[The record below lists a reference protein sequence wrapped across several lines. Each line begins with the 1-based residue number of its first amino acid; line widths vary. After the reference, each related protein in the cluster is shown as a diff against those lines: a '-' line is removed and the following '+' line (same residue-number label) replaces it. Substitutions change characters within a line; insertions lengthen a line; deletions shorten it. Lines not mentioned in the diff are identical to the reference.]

1 MTAISESQFNYKRA
15 LEGLRNGVPNRDA
28 VRTLGCNQEEAEQQ
42 FLELLDR
49 VNNSSSGLAAAP
61 GLLIKGD
68 FGTGKSH
75 LLEYF
80 EHLALNK
87 NFVCSRVVISKET
100 PLYNPDKMFRAAVEN
115 GVAPDFSGQLID
127 EIALKLSPS
136 SASHGELSVWA
147 NKDDNGVS
155 QLFPATLLLH
165 ERLNND
171 PELVQDIVRFWS
183 GERMPISKLR
193 QGLRSIGQSHSYNI
207 RAVPA
212 RELAIERFKFA
223 LHLILGA
230 GYKGWVILIDEIE
243 LISRYSILQRG
254 RAYAELAR
262 WMGKATDE
270 EYPGLAVAG
279 AITVDFDTE
288 ILVGKEDQDRIVPR
302 LQNRGT
308 DEFNL
313 LASRAESGM
322 HLIRFDGIQL
332 ADHKD
337 TLQDTYTKLKD
348 LHSRAYSWSAPDIP
362 WERGRESRRMRS
374 YVRRWINEWDLRRL
388 YPDADIQI
396 EEQDLQI
403 SYSEDK
409 DIEKD
414 IEREADEDLAAHIE
428 GTQQT

>member
-1 MTAISESQFNYKRA
+1 

-28 VRTLGCNQEEAEQQ
+28 VHALGCNQEEAERQ
-42 FLELLDR
+42 FLELLNGVSD
-49 VNNSSSGLAAAP
+49 SSDGIAAAP

-115 GVAPDFSGQLID
+115 GVVPDLSGQLIE
-127 EIALKLSPS
+127 EIAVKLSS
-136 SASHGELSVWA
+136 DSTSYGDLSVWA
-147 NKDDNGVS
+147 NKADSGIS

-165 ERLNND
+165 ERLSND
-171 PELVQDIVRFWS
+171 PQLVEDIVRFWS
-183 GERMPISKLR
+183 GERMLISNLR
-193 QGLRSIGQSHSYNI
+193 QGLRSIGQAQAYNI
-207 RAVPA
+207 KAVPA
-212 RELAIERFKFA
+212 KELAIERFKFA
-223 LHLILGA
+223 LRLILGA

-279 AITVDFDTE
+279 AITVDFDSE
-288 ILVGKEDQDRIVPR
+288 ILVDKEDQDRVVPR

-322 HLIRFDGIQL
+322 HLIRFDGLEL
-332 ADHKD
+332 AGHRDS
-337 TLQDTYTKLKD
+337 LQDTYTKLKD
-348 LHSRAYSWSAPDIP
+348 LHSRAYNWSAPDID
-362 WERGRESRRMRS
+362 WVLGRESRRMRS
-374 YVRRWINEWDLRRL
+374 YVRSWINEWDLRRL
-388 YPDADIQI
+388 YPDAKIEIQ
-396 EEQDLQI
+396 EQELQI
-403 SYSEDK
+403 RYSEDK
-409 DIEKD
+409 DL
-414 IEREADEDLAAHIE
+414 EREAEESLTADID
-428 GTQQT
+428 GGQQVLRTD

>member
-1 MTAISESQFNYKRA
+1 MS
-15 LEGLRNGVPNRDA
+15 D
-28 VRTLGCNQEEAEQQ
+28 
-42 FLELLDR
+42 
-49 VNNSSSGLAAAP
+49 SSDGIAAAP

-115 GVAPDFSGQLID
+115 GVVPDLSGQLID
-127 EIALKLSPS
+127 EIAVKLSPGS
-136 SASHGELSVWA
+136 PSYGDLSVWA
-147 NKDDNGVS
+147 NKEDSGIS

-171 PELVQDIVRFWS
+171 PQLVEDIVRFWS
-183 GERMPISKLR
+183 GERMLISNLR
-193 QGLRSIGQSHSYNI
+193 QGLRSIGQAHAYNI
-207 RAVPA
+207 KAVPA
-212 RELAIERFKFA
+212 KELAIERFKFA
-223 LHLILGA
+223 LRLILGA
-230 GYKGWVILIDEIE
+230 GYRGWVILIDEIE

-270 EYPGLAVAG
+270 EYLGLAVAG
-279 AITVDFDTE
+279 AITVDFDAE
-288 ILVGKEDQDRIVPR
+288 ILVGKEDQDRVVPR

-322 HLIRFDGIQL
+322 HLIRFDGLEL
-332 ADHKD
+332 ASHRDS
-337 TLQDTYTKLKD
+337 LQDTYAKLKD
-348 LHSRAYSWSAPDIP
+348 LHSRAYNWSAPDID
-362 WERGRESRRMRS
+362 WVLGRESRRMRS
-374 YVRRWINEWDLRRL
+374 YVRSWINEWDLRRL
-388 YPDADIQI
+388 YPNAKIEIQ
-396 EEQDLQI
+396 EQELQI
-403 SYSEDK
+403 RYSEDK
-409 DIEKD
+409 DLEK
-414 IEREADEDLAAHIE
+414 EADEALTADID
-428 GTQQT
+428 GGQQALRTD